1 MDIIAIMMLGVSAVL
16 VAGGP
21 AVARGLARCLGR

>member
-1 MDIIAIMMLGVSAVL
+1 MDIIAVLVLGMSAVL

-21 AVARGLARCLGR
+21 ALARGLARCLGR